1 MKLALGHFIQFPS
14 PTPLHVLNNLN
25 NIRMMLF
32 MGFGFTS
39 VYIALLCC
47 KALTKLGIEFDISFD
62 TAMQDHPSKLS
73 LITLKAQKKPQRS
86 FEWVE
91 FYIVNPKIMIPCFWT
106 WA

>member
-39 VYIALLCC
+39 VYIALLY
-47 KALTKLGIEFDISFD
+47 
-62 TAMQDHPSKLS
+62 SKLS
-73 LITLKAQKKPQRS
+73 QSWALNLTLALTLKA
-86 FEWVE
+86 
-91 FYIVNPKIMIPCFWT
+91 I
-106 WA
+106 

>member
-39 VYIALLCC
+39 VYIALLY
-47 KALTKLGIEFDISFD
+47 
-62 TAMQDHPSKLS
+62 SKLS
-73 LITLKAQKKPQRS
+73 QS
-86 FEWVE
+86 
-91 FYIVNPKIMIPCFWT
+91 
-106 WA
+106 WALN

>member
-39 VYIALLCC
+39 VYMPLLCC

-62 TAMQDHPSKLS
+62 TERPFESTEFENFESTEEASKV
-73 LITLKAQKKPQRS
+73 
-86 FEWVE
+86 F
-91 FYIVNPKIMIPCFWT
+91 
-106 WA
+106 